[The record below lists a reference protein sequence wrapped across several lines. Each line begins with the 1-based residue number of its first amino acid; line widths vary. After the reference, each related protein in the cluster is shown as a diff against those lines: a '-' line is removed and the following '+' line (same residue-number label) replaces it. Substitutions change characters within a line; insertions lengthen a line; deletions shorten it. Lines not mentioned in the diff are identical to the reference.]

1 MRMETE
7 MTTRPASRVRFP
19 VGIAAA
25 ILTGALI
32 VAATIAVLLRWTIVV
47 GPTTGETT
55 DHPIQGIYRLDRW
68 TGSVMWCRPHGLPGL
83 VAPTKVYCE
92 AEN

>member
-1 MRMETE
+1 
-7 MTTRPASRVRFP
+7 MTTRPIAAASRVRFR
-19 VGIAAA
+19 VGIPAA

-55 DHPIQGIYRLDRW
+55 NYPLQGIYRLDCW
-68 TGSVMWCRPHGLPGL
+68 TGNVTWCRPHGLPGL
-83 VAPTKVYCE
+83 ASPTRVNCE
-92 AEN
+92 AE